1 MAKKKSKVPALILAL
16 VLVLVLVV
24 VGFLGYGFVQSD
36 INGKR
41 NNKCEYT
48 LIIESKD
55 YEYEVGQM
63 LYNNHIIK
71 SDIVWTNWM
80 SRHYPDFT
88 YINGEYNMNSNMSYE
103 DIAVKL
109 QNPDVSHKSVKV
121 CIPEG
126 YNCMEI
132 AKTLEENNICPADA
146 FLEVCKSTDGF
157 DYEWLS
163 TVPDSDLIAYKLEGF
178 LFPATY
184 NFGMNSDP
192 KDIADE
198 MLDAFDS
205 RITDDMT
212 EFCSK
217 NNMTMFELITLASV
231 VQEEAFGV
239 NSAGKIASV
248 FINRLD
254 KGAKLQSDVT
264 YFYARDIRDDYGF
277 SQEVYDAY
285 YTYRC
290 EGLPAGPITNSGQ
303 DIVDA
308 VINHPDTDYLYFYS
322 DLEKEFHF
330 AKTYDEFVSLQ
341 EKYPWK

>member
-1 MAKKKSKVPALILAL
+1 MAKKRSSLTVFIIVLI
-16 VLVLVLVV
+16 VLLVLVV
-24 VGFLGYGFVQSD
+24 AGFFGYSFVQSD

-41 NNKCEYT
+41 SNNVEYT
-48 LIIESKD
+48 LIIESND

-80 SRHYPDFT
+80 SKNYPKFQ
-88 YINGEYNMNSNMSYE
+88 YINGEYNMNSSMSYE
-103 DIAVKL
+103 DIAEKL
-109 QNPDVSHKSVKV
+109 QNPDISHKRVKV

-132 AKTLEENNICPADA
+132 AKTLEENCICSASA
-146 FLEVCKSTDGF
+146 FLDVCKSTEGF
-157 DYEWLS
+157 DYDWID
-163 TVPDSDLIAYKLEGF
+163 TIPDDDLIAYKLEGF

-184 NFGMNSDP
+184 DFGMNSNP
-192 KDIADE
+192 HEIADE
-198 MLDAFDS
+198 MLEAFDV
-205 RITDDMT
+205 RITDDMLA
-212 EFCSK
+212 FCEN
-217 NNMTMFELITLASV
+217 NNMSMYELITLASV

-248 FINRLD
+248 FVNRLNH
-254 KGAKLQSDVT
+254 GSKLQSDVT
-264 YFYARDIRDDYGF
+264 FFYARDLRDSYGF
-277 SQEVYDAY
+277 SQEIYDAY

-290 EGLPAGPITNSGQ
+290 EGLPAGPISNSGA

-308 VINHPDTDYLYFYS
+308 VVNHPDTDYLYFYS

-330 AKTYDEFVSLQ
+330 AETYAEFMSLQ

>member
-1 MAKKKSKVPALILAL
+1 MAKKKSKVSIIIFVLVIILAL
-16 VLVLVLVV
+16 TVF
-24 VGFLGYGFVQSD
+24 GFFAYSFVQSD
-36 INGKR
+36 INGNR
-41 NNKCEYT
+41 NKDNEYT
-48 LIIESKD
+48 LIIESND

-63 LYNNHIIK
+63 LYNNNIIK
-71 SDIVWTNWM
+71 SDIIWTNWM
-80 SRHYPDFT
+80 SKNYPDFVYT
-88 YINGEYNMNSNMSYE
+88 NGEYNMNSKMSYE
-103 DIAVKL
+103 EIAQKL
-109 QNPDVSHKSVKV
+109 QNPDISHKRVKV

-132 AKTLEENNICPADA
+132 AKTLEENNICPAND
-146 FLEVCKSTDGF
+146 FLEVCKSTEGF
-157 DYEWLS
+157 EYPWLE
-163 TVPDSDLIAYKLEGF
+163 TVPNSDLIAYKLEGF

-184 NFGMNSDP
+184 DFGLNSDP
-192 KDIADE
+192 RDIADE
-198 MLDAFDS
+198 MLDAFDA

-212 EFCSK
+212 AFCES
-217 NNMTMFELITLASV
+217 NNMTMFDLITLTSV

-264 YFYARDIRDDYGF
+264 YFYARDLRDEYGF
-277 SQEVYDAY
+277 SQGVYDAY

-290 EGLPAGPITNSGQ
+290 EGLPAGPITNSGS

-308 VINHPDTDYLYFYS
+308 VVNHPDTEYLYFYS
-322 DLEKEFHF
+322 DLNKEFHF
-330 AKTYDEFVSLQ
+330 AKTYDEFISLQ